1 MLLNSVLSL
10 DPPLKLGLR
19 EKKGFGAVSSPSRP
33 GTVRSSLTP
42 PEAGDAGSSSAV
54 VVADV
59 LCSMLK
65 SGMLS
70 LRGVSMKPETLRV
83 ASSGLLGLLGLLGG
97 SKCNEGGLQFV

>member
-1 MLLNSVLSL
+1 MAA
-10 DPPLKLGLR
+10 G
-19 EKKGFGAVSSPSRP
+19 
-33 GTVRSSLTP
+33 
-42 PEAGDAGSSSAV
+42 EAGDAGSSSADVV

-97 SKCNEGGLQFV
+97 SKCNEGGLRCVCAIVKL